1 MSPSPSLAQ
10 SSGSSTRS
18 FAGVSGRPPRPGLPG
33 RPAPPAGIPNL
44 QTGTAERSHSLG
56 FPSCARYILAKEVE
70 VVHWQEREQPPREGW
85 GSLLSPPLQSPQ
97 AGGGRATC
105 GLSCTQ
111 SRPPSDPRLSRST
124 LPPFSAGKVRRCS
137 RLLCV
142 CLLTPGVASRGLSYR
157 TALTGKE
164 QVHSCCPFGFCFSF
178 PVLLL
183 VLRHGSA

>member
-1 MSPSPSLAQ
+1 MRKIICKQRQQSKSEQRKSLN
-10 SSGSSTRS
+10 TE
-18 FAGVSGRPPRPGLPG
+18 PRQHMHSNARIVNDWDDSNP
-33 RPAPPAGIPNL
+33 ITSNKMHTNCI
-44 QTGTAERSHSLG
+44 QKAE
-56 FPSCARYILAKEVE
+56 
-70 VVHWQEREQPPREGW
+70 
-85 GSLLSPPLQSPQ
+85 SLLSPPLQSPQ

-137 RLLCV
+137 RLLCA
-142 CLLTPGVASRGLSYR
+142 CLLTPGFASRGLSYR

-164 QVHSCCPFGFCFSF
+164 QAHSCCPFGFCFSF